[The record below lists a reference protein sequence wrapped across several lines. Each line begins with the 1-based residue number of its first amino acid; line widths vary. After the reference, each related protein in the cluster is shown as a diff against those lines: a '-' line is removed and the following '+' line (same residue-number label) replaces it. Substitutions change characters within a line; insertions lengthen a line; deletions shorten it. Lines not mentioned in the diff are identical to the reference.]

1 MHIRPARRRLI
12 CAGTAAFAL
21 GAGAARAQAG
31 FPNRPIRFVVPFPG
45 GFTDTLARLVGQKM
59 ADSLGQ
65 PVLVENRPGASGA
78 IGAQE
83 VLRAPADGHALFLG
97 HIGTHALN
105 PHLQDK
111 LAYDPAELVPVTLLV
126 QLPNLLTVTPTLAV
140 NDVQELVAMAKA
152 RPGELSYASPGT
164 GTSGHLAAELLKAQA
179 GVNLVHVPY
188 KGTAEALQDLGSG
201 RVQVMFDTVAQGMA
215 QAKGGRVKALAVTS
229 PRRHP
234 LAPELPTM
242 AESGFPGWDT
252 GAWFGVM
259 VRAGTPPE
267 IVTRLHAEAVG
278 ALNTAEVRE
287 RLVSMGATPV
297 GNSPTEFAAFIRAES
312 ARWGEV
318 IRKAGITA
326 G

>member
-1 MHIRPARRRLI
+1 MTTRPARRRMLV
-12 CAGTAAFAL
+12 AGTAALAL
-21 GAGAARAQAG
+21 GSGPARAQPG

-45 GFTDTLARLVGQKM
+45 GFTDALARMVGQKM
-59 ADSLGQ
+59 ADAIGQ
-65 PVLVENRPGASGA
+65 PVVVENRPGGSGA

-83 VLRAPADGHALFLG
+83 VLRAPADGYTMFLG

-111 LAYDPAELVPVTLLV
+111 LAYDPAELAPVSLLV
-126 QLPNLLTVTPTLAV
+126 QLPNLLTVSPTLAA
-140 NDVQELVAMAKA
+140 NSVQELVAMAKA
-152 RPGELSYASPGT
+152 RPGELSYASPGS
-164 GTSGHLAAELLKAQA
+164 GTSGHLAAELLKVQA

-188 KGTAEALQDLGSG
+188 KGTAEALADLGTG
-201 RVQVMFDTVAQGMA
+201 RVQLMFDTVAQGMA
-215 QAKGGRVKALAVTS
+215 QAKAGRVKALAVTS

-259 VRAGTPPE
+259 VRAGTPPDL
-267 IVTRLHAEAVG
+267 VARLHAEAAR
-278 ALNTAEVRE
+278 ALNAAEVRD

-312 ARWGEV
+312 SRWGEV
-318 IRKAGITA
+318 IRKAGIKA

>member
-45 GFTDTLARLVGQKM
+45 GFTDTLARLVGQKI

>member
-1 MHIRPARRRLI
+1 V
-12 CAGTAAFAL
+12 
-21 GAGAARAQAG
+21 
-31 FPNRPIRFVVPFPG
+31 RFVVPFPG
-45 GFTDTLARLVGQKM
+45 GFTDTLARMVGQKM
-59 ADSLGQ
+59 ADALGQ

-83 VLRAPADGHALFLG
+83 VLRAPADGHAMFLG

-105 PHLQDK
+105 PHLQAK

-126 QLPNLLTVTPTLAV
+126 QLPNLLVASPTLPV
-140 NDVQELVAMAKA
+140 RSVQELVALA
-152 RPGELSYASPGT
+152 RGKPGELSYASPGN

-201 RVQVMFDTVAQGMA
+201 RVHLMFDTVAQGLA
-215 QAKGGRVKALAVTS
+215 QSKAGRVKALAVTS
-229 PRRHP
+229 PQRTP
-234 LAPELPTM
+234 LEPEVPTM

-252 GAWFGVM
+252 AAWFGLM

-267 IVTRLHAEAVG
+267 AIARLHAEAVR
-278 ALNTAEVRE
+278 ALNAPEVRD
-287 RLVSMGATPV
+287 RLVGMGATPV
-297 GNSPTEFAAFIRAES
+297 GNAPAAFARFVAEES

-318 IRKAGITA
+318 IRKAGIKA
-326 G
+326 D